1 MKTQVFC
8 QKNLPISKIGER
20 VEKIKLRM
28 MGSESFWDKGRK
40 ELGDCGNPVILVFA
54 EQDKSSKTVLFI

>member
-1 MKTQVFC
+1 
-8 QKNLPISKIGER
+8 
-20 VEKIKLRM
+20 M